1 MAHVVY
7 LPDLQTAQAG
17 EKVPILGPEAHHAV
31 RVKRCET
38 GDRIG
43 LRNGRGLLAE
53 GRVGAINKSGRGEWQ
68 MMVEVTDV
76 TVAPQPVPRVEMC
89 TSPPKGDHLS
99 AMIDGL
105 SQTGVAA
112 WFPLRTART
121 VVEPRSGKLERL
133 ERVCEESLK
142 QCGRAWLMEVG
153 TMIELDDAL
162 RTLPGTRVI
171 IADQSGEAWDTRAP
185 AIVGVSVVRMLV
197 GPEGGFTD
205 EELARARSAGAV
217 VTKFGPHAMRI
228 ETAAVIAG
236 ACAMMRTS
244 S

>member
-17 EKVPILGPEAHHAV
+17 EKVSILGPEAHHAV

-38 GDRIG
+38 GDRVG

-53 GRVGAINKSGRGEWQ
+53 GRVGAISKSGRGDWQ
-68 MMVEVTDV
+68 MVVEVAAASIV
-76 TVAPQPVPRVEMC
+76 PQPVPRVEVC
-89 TSPPKGDHLS
+89 TAPPKGDHLS

-105 SQTGVAA
+105 SQAGVAA
-112 WFPLRTART
+112 WLPLRTART

-153 TMIELDDAL
+153 AIIDLDDAL
-162 RTLPGTRVI
+162 RALPGTRVI
-171 IADQSGEAWDTRAP
+171 IADQSGQAWDACAS
-185 AIVGVSVVRMLV
+185 AIEGASAVRVLV

-205 EELARARSAGAV
+205 EELARARGAGAAV
-217 VTKFGPHAMRI
+217 ARFGPHAMRI
-228 ETAAVIAG
+228 ETAAVVAG
-236 ACAMMRTS
+236 ACAMMRTRT
-244 S
+244 